1 MRWREKERGVWAKM
15 VWEGEGR
22 RGKNQEVGKAGGSK
36 VSGGR
41 GRLSLSMFN
50 GSRYML

>member
-1 MRWREKERGVWAKM
+1 MAR
-15 VWEGEGR
+15 EGEGSVGEDGEGGG
-22 RGKNQEVGKAGGSK
+22 GKEREESGSREGGGSK